1 MTAHLR
7 CPEHLAPT
15 VSAPSPVRFRGWL
28 HAIVAEI
35 GATGARLTSV
45 NTGSSELRAGLELQL
60 AVTLPFAGAHE
71 VPAVVVSVVGRAVVV
86 EWVRPRRELLSA
98 VAEYL
103 LLADPATTPAELR
116 AAGLPVRGVDRA
128 FTFGLTGDED
138 LPEIH
143 DLRLRAH
150 RNEGR
155 FAGLDADALA
165 SPFDAHACHLVCR
178 HDERIVGYVRVIFV
192 DRDPRRSQYVSWGGH
207 VVPSWLWRAGFVEA
221 GAGAIDPEY
230 QGAGLFPPLM
240 QHVVRVAAETG
251 HRHVLGACEDALL
264 AMYTRTGFGTVESRH
279 VEPRPGWAFRSH
291 LLHLD
296 LDALVVGALAGRDV
310 LPMAEAARFATA
322 AAPQRHAS

>member
-1 MTAHLR
+1 MTDHLR
-7 CPEHLAPT
+7 CPEHLSPT

-28 HAIVAEI
+28 HALVGEI
-35 GATGARLTSV
+35 GAAGARLTSI
-45 NTGSSELRAGLELQL
+45 NGGSSELGHGLELKL
-60 AVTLPFAGAHE
+60 TVTLPFAGTHE
-71 VPAVVVSVVGRAVVV
+71 VPAVVVSVVGRAIAV
-86 EWVRPRRELLSA
+86 EWVRPQPDFLNA

-103 LLADPATTPAELR
+103 LLAEPLTTPAELR

-128 FTFGLTGDED
+128 FTFGLTGVED

-155 FAGLDADALA
+155 FAEIDAEALA

-192 DRDPRRSQYVSWGGH
+192 DRDPRRSQYVTWGGH

-221 GAGAIDPEY
+221 GAGAIDPDY

-240 QHVVRVAAETG
+240 QHVVRVAVETG

-264 AMYTRTGFGTVESRH
+264 AMYTKSGFGTVESRH
-279 VEPRPGWAFRSH
+279 VEPQPGWAFRSH

-296 LDALVVGALAGRDV
+296 LDALLLGGLAGRDV
-310 LPMAEAARFATA
+310 LPMAQAARFATA
-322 AAPQRHAS
+322 GAQRQAC